1 MSTIFADKFKNTSGG
16 NPVQINQL
24 RGIDTAGSITVQG
37 EGTNTTN
44 LQQGLNK
51 VWLQYDQSSSTAIQD
66 SFNVSS
72 IADNG
77 TARGTPTYTN
87 PMSSNSY
94 AIGGVAQGNAIIT
107 LANTGPDTDN
117 FLCITVSNGGTDT
130 DYDHVGPSIQG
141 DLA

>member
-1 MSTIFADKFKNTSGG
+1 MTTIFVNKIKNNQGG

-37 EGTNTTN
+37 EGSATTN

-51 VWLQYDQSSSTAIQD
+51 VWMQYDQDPAALQD

-72 IADNG
+72 LADNG
-77 TARGTPTYTN
+77 TGRATPTYTN

-94 AIGGVAQGNAIIT
+94 AVGGVAQGNAIIT
-107 LANTGPDTDN
+107 LANTGPDADN